1 MPFGGQGGIGGPCNL
16 TEAQVPCWVFLL
28 FWPRPFR
35 MRLGQGLLIRLDPGS
50 SKMNLYRSFK
60 VFLVPPGVVVAEVNL
75 VVVQMCSFLLSC
87 ES

>member
-1 MPFGGQGGIGGPCNL
+1 MGFSS
-16 TEAQVPCWVFLL
+16 FLATTL
-28 FWPRPFR
+28 
-35 MRLGQGLLIRLDPGS
+35 QNEIRAGAADPAVDPGS

-60 VFLVPPGVVVAEVNL
+60 VFLVPPGIVIAEVNL